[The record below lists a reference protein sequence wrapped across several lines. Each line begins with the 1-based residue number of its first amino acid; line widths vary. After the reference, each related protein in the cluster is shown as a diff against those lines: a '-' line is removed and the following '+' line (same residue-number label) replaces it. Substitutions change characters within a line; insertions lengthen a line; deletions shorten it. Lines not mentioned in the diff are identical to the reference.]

1 MRLTLLFVWWTFVVQ
16 STAHATCQLFEHKN
30 FAGQFMKANPNES
43 LPRLGA
49 LNDRVS
55 SIKVA
60 AQCLLVAYA
69 DEEYHGVTTTF
80 GPGDYPTLP
89 QGWDDEISSLRCN
102 CR

>member
-1 MRLTLLFVWWTFVVQ
+1 MRLTLLFVWWTFVVP

-55 SIKVA
+55 SI
-60 AQCLLVAYA
+60 
-69 DEEYHGVTTTF
+69 
-80 GPGDYPTLP
+80 
-89 QGWDDEISSLRCN
+89 
-102 CR
+102 

>member
-1 MRLTLLFVWWTFVVQ
+1 MRLTLLFVCWAVVAPA
-16 STAHATCQLFEHKN
+16 TAHAMCELFEHKD
-30 FAGQFMKANPNES
+30 FAGRFMKANRNES

-60 AQCLLVAYA
+60 PQCLLVAYS
-69 DEEYHGVTTTF
+69 DEEYRGVTTTF

-89 QGWDDEISSLRCN
+89 QGWDDEISSLHCN